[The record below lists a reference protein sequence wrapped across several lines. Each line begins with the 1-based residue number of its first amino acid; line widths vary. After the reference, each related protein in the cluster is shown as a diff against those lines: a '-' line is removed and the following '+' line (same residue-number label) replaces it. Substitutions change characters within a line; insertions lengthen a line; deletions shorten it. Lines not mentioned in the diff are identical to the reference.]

1 MKFIIKKGFTLEVS
15 KEKGGIV
22 LSLNGKD
29 FYYLLKNK
37 VFRLMKGKWELL
49 NTKTI
54 NLNVTT
60 ENKGIADL
68 LEVVSLYNPEV
79 KFEFDEEYFLQALIM
94 DLLTDPNKL
103 KEWLPEGEEYIFQDN
118 QLNVLKQGWIYSY
131 DLPRALNQPVNPSLE
146 AKIEN

>member
-1 MKFIIKKGFTLEVS
+1 MRYIIKKGFTLEVS

-54 NLNVTT
+54 NLNVKT

-79 KFEFDEEYFLQALIM
+79 KFEFDEEYFLQALIL

-118 QLNVLKQGWIYSY
+118 HLHVLKEDFHYIY
-131 DLPRALNQPVNPSLE
+131 DLPRALGEQINPTL
-146 AKIEN
+146 

>member
-1 MKFIIKKGFTLEVS
+1 MQYIIKKGCTLEIA

-37 VFRLMKGKWELL
+37 VFRLMNGKWELL

-94 DLLTDPNKL
+94 DLLTDPKKL
-103 KEWLPEGEEYIFQDN
+103 KEWLPEGEEYIFKDN
-118 QLNVLKQGWIYSY
+118 QLHVLKEDFHYIY
-131 DLPRALNQPVNPSLE
+131 DLPRALGEEINPTL
-146 AKIEN
+146 

>member
-1 MKFIIKKGFTLEVS
+1 MKYIIKKGFTLEVS

-68 LEVVSLYNPEV
+68 LEVLSLYNPEV
-79 KFEFDEEYFLQALIM
+79 KFEFDEEYFVQALIL

-103 KEWLPEGEEYIFQDN
+103 KQWLPQGEEYILEN
-118 QLNVLKQGWIYSY
+118 KQLYVLKNDWLYGY
-131 DLPRALNQPVNPSLE
+131 DLPRALNAHVNPPL
-146 AKIEN
+146 